1 MSVNDALLIFLG
13 RREGVDGWLRLRDG
27 AVVARGTGLEGLP
40 DLADPQTGDPLRIVA
55 AVPGDAVAIHAFE
68 IPAGLAPAQAAAAAR
83 IMAAEVSA
91 QPVSDM
97 HVAVGRER
105 EGETLRFAALV
116 PALAMADWLGR
127 LQAQGLDP
135 DSLVPEPL
143 LLAPPE
149 EGFRRYDRGELPLY
163 RGRHEAF
170 SVEADLA
177 ALVIRDAA
185 VETIGDEAFE
195 GGLADAVAAPAVDLR
210 QGAFAKR
217 RRWAID
223 CKRVRRMALV
233 AAGILLL
240 TLAIQV
246 ASIFRYTFAADALE
260 AETAELAAGVLPGS
274 GPVTDPARQLESR
287 LAELGGGGAGFDALA
302 SGLFAGIRA
311 TPNVQLTA
319 LIFDR
324 EGSLRA
330 TVQGDTPAAFSAL
343 EQRIEASGFE
353 VDVGPA
359 RSGGG
364 RPTAELTVRAP

>member
-1 MSVNDALLIFLG
+1 MSVSDVLLIFLG

-40 DLADPQTGDPLRIVA
+40 DLADPLRIVA
-55 AVPGDAVAIHAFE
+55 AVPGDAVAIHRFE
-68 IPAGLAPAQAAAAAR
+68 LPEGLAPAQAAAAAR
-83 IMAAEVSA
+83 LMAAEVSA
-91 QPVSDM
+91 QPVSEM
-97 HVAVGRER
+97 HVAVGAGR
-105 EGETLRFAALV
+105 EGDALRLVALV

-135 DSLVPEPL
+135 DSVIPEPL
-143 LLAPPE
+143 LLTAPD

-163 RGRHEAF
+163 RGRNEAF
-170 SVEADLA
+170 SIEPDLA
-177 ALVIRDAA
+177 ALVVGDAP

-195 GGLADAVAAPAVDLR
+195 RGLGDTIAAPAVDLR

-223 CKRVRRMALV
+223 WKRLRRTALV

-240 TLAIQV
+240 TLAIQI

-260 AETAELAAGVLPGS
+260 AEAAEVAAGVLPGS
-274 GPVTDPARQLESR
+274 GPVTDPARQLDSR
-287 LAELGGGGAGFDALA
+287 LAQLGGGGAGFDTLA
-302 SGLFAGIRA
+302 SGLIAGIRA

-319 LIFDR
+319 LVFDR

-364 RPTAELTVRAP
+364 QPTAELTVRAS